1 MDRAAGWIIK
11 ELKTVFKISLTVLV
25 FMCGILTGKEVEG
38 KSGREKEAIV
48 AEQDLADKRLIVVGM
63 EGIEVY
69 FDSLET
75 GRLYLIIRN
84 KTGNKLQEV
93 SVTDL
98 EINGMK
104 KKSYSFLGG
113 IRAGE
118 FKKCMIEYDAGEAGG
133 KPSDIQ
139 VKGNLYI
146 RGSGNILHR
155 KIELHNE

>member
-1 MDRAAGWIIK
+1 
-11 ELKTVFKISLTVLV
+11 
-25 FMCGILTGKEVEG
+25 MCGILTGKEVEG
-38 KSGREKEAIV
+38 KSDREKEAIV

-75 GRLYLIIRN
+75 GRLYLIISNR
-84 KTGNKLQEV
+84 TGNKLQ
-93 SVTDL
+93 

>member
-1 MDRAAGWIIK
+1 M
-11 ELKTVFKISLTVLV
+11 
-25 FMCGILTGKEVEG
+25 
-38 KSGREKEAIV
+38 
-48 AEQDLADKRLIVVGM
+48 
-63 EGIEVY
+63 
-69 FDSLET
+69 
-75 GRLYLIIRN
+75 
-84 KTGNKLQEV
+84 
-93 SVTDL
+93 DL

-118 FKKCMIEYDAGEAGG
+118 FKKCMIEYDAGKSGG
-133 KPSDIQ
+133 KPDDIQ

>member
-1 MDRAAGWIIK
+1 M
-11 ELKTVFKISLTVLV
+11 
-25 FMCGILTGKEVEG
+25 
-38 KSGREKEAIV
+38 
-48 AEQDLADKRLIVVGM
+48 
-63 EGIEVY
+63 
-69 FDSLET
+69 
-75 GRLYLIIRN
+75 
-84 KTGNKLQEV
+84 QEV
-93 SVTDL
+93 SVMDL

-133 KPSDIQ
+133 KPDDIQ

>member
-1 MDRAAGWIIK
+1 
-11 ELKTVFKISLTVLV
+11 
-25 FMCGILTGKEVEG
+25 
-38 KSGREKEAIV
+38 
-48 AEQDLADKRLIVVGM
+48 
-63 EGIEVY
+63 
-69 FDSLET
+69 
-75 GRLYLIIRN
+75 
-84 KTGNKLQEV
+84 
-93 SVTDL
+93 
-98 EINGMK
+98 MK